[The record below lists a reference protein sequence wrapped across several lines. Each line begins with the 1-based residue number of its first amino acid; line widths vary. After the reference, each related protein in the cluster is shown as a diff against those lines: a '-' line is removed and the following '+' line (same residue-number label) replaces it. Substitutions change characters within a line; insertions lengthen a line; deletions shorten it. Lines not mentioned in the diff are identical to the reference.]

1 MRIQCTEE
9 LHRYGGPGRFV
20 LSHAEDALPSLV
32 DAYRGKIQLIYLDPP
47 FGTGD
52 SFRLKLGRGKK
63 TLTLPAF
70 SDTLSEE
77 TYLDWMRIILR
88 GCHEMLAPTGAL
100 YLHID
105 YRMSAV
111 LRLLLDEI
119 FGRRNFMNEI
129 IWSYKTGG
137 RSTRYYPRKHDNIL
151 FYRKSSKVYFD
162 IRSVGKPRGAQKR
175 NHMKRY
181 VDENGRVCFSIRSG
195 GKLYTYYEDTPIYP
209 TDVWADI
216 EHLQQ
221 KDRERVGYATQKP
234 EALLE
239 RIIRASSK
247 EGDLVMDLFSGSGT
261 TAAAA
266 SKLGR
271 RFVAA
276 DDSPFALYCLR
287 LRQLRRG
294 GVSTLLSPE
303 NGDAETQAALSIQYN
318 AAMEAPEGKAH
329 LLSYTSEP
337 SRHGCCVS
345 VSAASL
351 DGTHPVIYLAI
362 GTAQGERFLPV
373 LTDCVPNLPK
383 SYTVPTDAP
392 LVLQLMDSRG
402 KQAFFTL
409 EETAH

>member
-137 RSTRYYPRKHDNIL
+137 RSTLRRYNSARITARLPL
-151 FYRKSSKVYFD
+151 S
-162 IRSVGKPRGAQKR
+162 PLAWERGQGVR
-175 NHMKRY
+175 
-181 VDENGRVCFSIRSG
+181 G
-195 GKLYTYYEDTPIYP
+195 
-209 TDVWADI
+209 
-216 EHLQQ
+216 
-221 KDRERVGYATQKP
+221 GYAISH
-234 EALLE
+234 AIWLIS
-239 RIIRASSK
+239 II
-247 EGDLVMDLFSGSGT
+247 G
-261 TAAAA
+261 
-266 SKLGR
+266 
-271 RFVAA
+271 
-276 DDSPFALYCLR
+276 
-287 LRQLRRG
+287 
-294 GVSTLLSPE
+294 
-303 NGDAETQAALSIQYN
+303 
-318 AAMEAPEGKAH
+318 
-329 LLSYTSEP
+329 
-337 SRHGCCVS
+337 
-345 VSAASL
+345 
-351 DGTHPVIYLAI
+351 
-362 GTAQGERFLPV
+362 
-373 LTDCVPNLPK
+373 
-383 SYTVPTDAP
+383 
-392 LVLQLMDSRG
+392 
-402 KQAFFTL
+402 
-409 EETAH
+409 

>member
-20 LSHAEDALPSLV
+20 LSRAEDALPSLV

-77 TYLDWMRIILR
+77 TYLDWMRTILR

-195 GKLYTYYEDTPIYP
+195 GKL
-209 TDVWADI
+209 
-216 EHLQQ
+216 
-221 KDRERVGYATQKP
+221 
-234 EALLE
+234 
-239 RIIRASSK
+239 
-247 EGDLVMDLFSGSGT
+247 
-261 TAAAA
+261 
-266 SKLGR
+266 
-271 RFVAA
+271 
-276 DDSPFALYCLR
+276 
-287 LRQLRRG
+287 
-294 GVSTLLSPE
+294 
-303 NGDAETQAALSIQYN
+303 
-318 AAMEAPEGKAH
+318 
-329 LLSYTSEP
+329 
-337 SRHGCCVS
+337 
-345 VSAASL
+345 
-351 DGTHPVIYLAI
+351 
-362 GTAQGERFLPV
+362 
-373 LTDCVPNLPK
+373 
-383 SYTVPTDAP
+383 
-392 LVLQLMDSRG
+392 
-402 KQAFFTL
+402 
-409 EETAH
+409 